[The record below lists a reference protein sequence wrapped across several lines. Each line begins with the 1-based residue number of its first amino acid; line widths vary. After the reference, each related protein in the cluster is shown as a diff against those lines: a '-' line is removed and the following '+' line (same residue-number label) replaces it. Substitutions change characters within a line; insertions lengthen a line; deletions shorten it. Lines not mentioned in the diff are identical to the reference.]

1 MQNTANIWSAPIT
14 RARLLEEALHSVN
27 SGVLVVDEEGIIR
40 YANTAACDGFG
51 WRSLDGMPLADLV
64 PLNKRDKHIGGFEGF
79 VRSPAANG
87 TVCVNGLHR
96 SGKEIPVEVSVSYSR
111 VDGNFVVTAAI
122 DFREASTPETGFG
135 GINEQ

>member
-27 SGVLVVDEEGIIR
+27 SGVLVVDEDGIIR

-51 WRSLDGMPLADLV
+51 WRSLDGVPLADLV
-64 PLNKRDKHIGGFEGF
+64 PLGKREKHSGGFEGF
-79 VRSPAANG
+79 VRSPAVNG
-87 TVCVNGLHR
+87 PVCVNGLHR

-111 VDGNFVVTAAI
+111 VDGNFVVTASI
-122 DFREASTPETGFG
+122 DFREASTPAAGFG
-135 GINEQ
+135 GTDEQ